1 MKKKFAS
8 PATFLAALLCFLLPF
23 ATVRC
28 TDNPTPLGQLS
39 GIQFVV
45 GENLVK
51 ETNMT
56 NEKNGPVAKDV
67 IVDSDWARLAFLMG
81 LLGLAVAF
89 MKIPNRIK
97 RKIATITALSGI
109 VCLVSMWI
117 FSDAWYRSQNMP
129 LVFEYRFG
137 FYFALGGFI
146 AAAMV
151 NWLQKTE
158 TVPERPA
165 EMPTSQVEYL

>member
-8 PATFLAALLCFLLPF
+8 PASFLAALLCFLLPF

-51 ETNMT
+51 DTNMT
-56 NEKNGPVAKDV
+56 NKNNGPVAKDV
-67 IVDSDWARLAFLMG
+67 IVDSNWARFAFLMG
-81 LLGLAVAF
+81 LLGLGVTF
-89 MKIPNRIK
+89 IKMDSQTK
-97 RKIATITALSGI
+97 RKIAKNAAIFGI
-109 VCLVSMWI
+109 VCLIGMW
-117 FSDAWYRSQNMP
+117 FFADVWYRSQDMP

-137 FYFALGGFI
+137 FYLSLGCFI
-146 AAAMV
+146 AASVV
-151 NWLQKTE
+151 NWQQKTE
-158 TVPERPA
+158 NVPKNFIDV
-165 EMPTSQVEYL
+165 PTSLVEYL